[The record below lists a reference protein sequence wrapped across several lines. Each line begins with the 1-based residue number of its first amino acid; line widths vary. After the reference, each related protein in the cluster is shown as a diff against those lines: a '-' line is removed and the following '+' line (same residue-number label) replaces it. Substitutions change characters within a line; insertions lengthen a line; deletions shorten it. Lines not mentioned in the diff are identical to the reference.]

1 MEKESCFLFFFLAVG
16 CHFTRNANVQ
26 IARPVH
32 KRNFLIGKKTE
43 NLKQKCFFV
52 VNRFD
57 LCFRCFRLYLM
68 FCFFFAVG
76 ATTLVPANIFLNV
89 RVCEKLINAVVLM
102 RFLLKKRSAKA
113 GSLVSC
119 RTDALLCVLPI
130 ELAGLTQGRRRAR
143 LRPNALPQPR
153 G

>member
-1 MEKESCFLFFFLAVG
+1 MSLHTQCECSNCKASPQTKLFNWQKNRKFE
-16 CHFTRNANVQ
+16 
-26 IARPVH
+26 
-32 KRNFLIGKKTE
+32 TE
-43 NLKQKCFFV
+43 MFFFV